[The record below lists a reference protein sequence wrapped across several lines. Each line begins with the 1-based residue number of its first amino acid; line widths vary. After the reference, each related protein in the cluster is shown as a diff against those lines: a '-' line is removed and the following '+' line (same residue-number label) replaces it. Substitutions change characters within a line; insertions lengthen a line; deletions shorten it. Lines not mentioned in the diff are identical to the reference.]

1 MSVTV
6 MPISARLQLRLN
18 TGLDENMNPVF
29 RTRSYSSV
37 KPLADN
43 GELFELAQ
51 ELGGL
56 QVHTLDAVRRVD
68 EVQLSEA

>member
-29 RTRSYSSV
+29 RTRSYSNV